1 MGKYTAIYLLL
12 YMIGIMSYTIFMN
25 EKSVSRDLFF
35 FSLQFGIGGIL
46 CFHIYKLEFIVKRKI
61 IYFFGIVFNVIF
73 LLMIYAIYLVSGA
86 DNYFNKMASEK
97 IGLVAGTMIFF
108 VILGIKILT
117 IKK

>member
-1 MGKYTAIYLLL
+1 
-12 YMIGIMSYTIFMN
+12 
-25 EKSVSRDLFF
+25 
-35 FSLQFGIGGIL
+35 
-46 CFHIYKLEFIVKRKI
+46 
-61 IYFFGIVFNVIF
+61 
-73 LLMIYAIYLVSGA
+73 MIYAIYLVSGA